1 MRLPRTG
8 IGGGAAG
15 HAGRRIA
22 FAVVVAALVVAAV
35 ATTRVGDDAARAGT
49 SANPVQVENARA
61 GTKQWRIRLV
71 PQHALEGYAS
81 EVSVAPGQALHLHV
95 SSASRLRY
103 HVLVFRIG
111 WYEGTGGRLMPC
123 TTCRVHRASSERI
136 RQPDEK
142 TGLLRLA
149 WPVTD
154 VVRVGTSWVS
164 GYYLAELV
172 VRSGPL
178 AGRGSWVPFVV
189 RELRSRR
196 SAILVQAAVN
206 TWQAY
211 NAWGGRSLY
220 WNHTG
225 IGDDHVSFDRPYEM
239 SGAPAEGGH
248 GANLPSAWEFPLAR
262 FLERYGYDASYTT
275 DVDIDRNP
283 AELRRHRLVMTAG
296 HDEYWTK
303 TMRDG
308 FEAARAVGVNLAF
321 MGANTGYW
329 QMRYES
335 GRRTI
340 VEYRTA
346 DRDPETN
353 PALKTISF
361 RELGRP
367 ECKLLGVQWGEIGN
381 ADYTAVGAGIAPED
395 PWFVGTGFTRS
406 DLLPDLV
413 GYEYDTLLTNCE
425 QPGTTILFEARPPNH
440 VDADAVRYTAPSGSV
455 VFSSGSIRF
464 ATRLDDITGR
474 GDARLQRFLR
484 NGLVSLLR

>member
-1 MRLPRTG
+1 MRFPRTG
-8 IGGGAAG
+8 IGVVTAGQDRQWRMLAVLLAA
-15 HAGRRIA
+15 A
-22 FAVVVAALVVAAV
+22 VVAAV
-35 ATTRVGDDAARAGT
+35 AANRMGQDAARAGA
-49 SANPVQVENARA
+49 SANPVQVENTRP
-61 GTKQWRIRLV
+61 GTRQWRIRLT

-95 SSASRLRY
+95 STALRLRY
-103 HVLVFRIG
+103 RVRVFRIG
-111 WYEGTGGRLMPC
+111 WYDGNGGRLMPC
-123 TTCRVHRASSERI
+123 ATCRVHRASSELI
-136 RQPDEK
+136 PHPDQK

-154 VVRVGTSWVS
+154 VVRIGRSWVS
-164 GYYLAELV
+164 GYYIAELV

-211 NAWGGRSLY
+211 NTWGGRSLY

-225 IGDDHVSFDRPYEM
+225 IGDNRVSFNRPYTM
-239 SGAPAEGGH
+239 SGAPPEGGP

-262 FLERYGYDASYTT
+262 FLERYGYDVSYTT
-275 DVDIDRNP
+275 DVDTDRNP
-283 AELRRHRLVMTAG
+283 AELLRHRLVMTAG

-303 TMRDG
+303 TMRDA
-308 FEAARAVGVNLAF
+308 FEAARAGGVNLAF

-329 QMRYES
+329 QMRYEN

-346 DRDPETN
+346 DQDPETD
-353 PALKTISF
+353 PALKTITF

-381 ADYTAVGAGIAPED
+381 ADYTAVGAGIAPKD
-395 PWFVGTGFTRS
+395 PWFVGTGLTRS

-413 GYEYDTLLTNCE
+413 GYEYDTLFTNCE
-425 QPGTTILFEARPPNH
+425 QPGTTILFEARPRNH
-440 VDADAVRYTAPSGSV
+440 LDADAVRYTAPSGSV

-474 GDARLQRFLR
+474 GDPRLQRFLR
-484 NGLVSLLR
+484 NALVSLLR

>member
-1 MRLPRTG
+1 MRLTRTG
-8 IGGGAAG
+8 GVKEG
-15 HAGRRIA
+15 HDGQRRIA
-22 FAVVVAALVVAAV
+22 LAVVLAV
-35 ATTRVGDDAARAGT
+35 AVVIAVTAKRVGQDAARAGA
-49 SANPVQVENARA
+49 SANPIQVENARP
-61 GTKQWRIRLV
+61 GTKHWRIRLV

-81 EVSVAPGQALHLHV
+81 AVSVAPGQSLNLHV
-95 SSASRLRY
+95 ASASRLRY
-103 HVLVFRIG
+103 RVRVFRIG
-111 WYEGTGGRLMPC
+111 WYDGTGGRLMPC
-123 TTCRVHRASSERI
+123 TTCRVHRASPERVP
-136 RQPDEK
+136 RPDQK

-154 VVRVGTSWVS
+154 VIRVGSSWVS

-189 RELRSRR
+189 RAPRSRR

-211 NAWGGRSLY
+211 NTWGGRSLY

-225 IGDDHVSFDRPYEM
+225 IGDDHVSFDRPFEM
-239 SGAPAEGGH
+239 SGAPVEGGP

-262 FLERYGYDASYTT
+262 FLERNGYDVSYTT
-275 DVDIDRNP
+275 DVDTDRNP
-283 AELRRHRLVMTAG
+283 AELIRHRLVMTAG

-303 TMRDG
+303 TMRDA

-329 QMRYES
+329 QMRYEN

-346 DRDPETN
+346 DRDPETD

-367 ECKLLGVQWGEIGN
+367 ECELLGVQWGEIGN
-381 ADYTAVGAGIAPED
+381 ADYTAVGAGTGPPN

-406 DLLPDLV
+406 AVLRDLV
-413 GYEYDTLLTNCE
+413 GYEYDTLVTSCA

-474 GDARLQRFLR
+474 GAPRLQRFLR
-484 NGLVSLLR
+484 NALLTLLR

>member
-1 MRLPRTG
+1 MTSLAGQIANASGSFSARSSRTSSAQSRRRSQHCRRVIALRKPKPLDALRSSQPSRRSDG
-8 IGGGAAG
+8 CITLNGLARHVCRRPDEGP
-15 HAGRRIA
+15 GRPINVLTEA
-22 FAVVVAALVVAAV
+22 FAHASSQNRNRWRGGRTRRAADCVRRRRRGSVVAAV

-111 WYEGTGGRLMPC
+111 WYEGTGGRPMPC

-178 AGRGSWVPFVV
+178 AGRGSGNPFVV

-206 TWQAY
+206 TVAGIQRV
-211 NAWGGRSLY
+211 GRPQPLLEP
-220 WNHTG
+220 H
-225 IGDDHVSFDRPYEM
+225 GDRRRP
-239 SGAPAEGGH
+239 
-248 GANLPSAWEFPLAR
+248 
-262 FLERYGYDASYTT
+262 
-275 DVDIDRNP
+275 
-283 AELRRHRLVMTAG
+283 RLV
-296 HDEYWTK
+296 
-303 TMRDG
+303 R
-308 FEAARAVGVNLAF
+308 
-321 MGANTGYW
+321 
-329 QMRYES
+329 
-335 GRRTI
+335 
-340 VEYRTA
+340 
-346 DRDPETN
+346 
-353 PALKTISF
+353 PALRDERRAS
-361 RELGRP
+361 
-367 ECKLLGVQWGEIGN
+367 
-381 ADYTAVGAGIAPED
+381 
-395 PWFVGTGFTRS
+395 
-406 DLLPDLV
+406 
-413 GYEYDTLLTNCE
+413 
-425 QPGTTILFEARPPNH
+425 
-440 VDADAVRYTAPSGSV
+440 
-455 VFSSGSIRF
+455 
-464 ATRLDDITGR
+464 
-474 GDARLQRFLR
+474 
-484 NGLVSLLR
+484 

>member
-1 MRLPRTG
+1 MK
-8 IGGGAAG
+8 AG
-15 HAGRRIA
+15 PDGQWRIA
-22 FAVVVAALVVAAV
+22 LAVLLAAAFATAVAA
-35 ATTRVGDDAARAGT
+35 TGVGHDAARAGA

-81 EVSVAPGQALHLHV
+81 EVSVAPGQSLHLHV

-103 HVLVFRIG
+103 RVRVFRIG
-111 WYEGTGGRLMPC
+111 WYDGTGGRLMPC

-136 RQPDEK
+136 PQPDQK
-142 TGLLRLA
+142 TGMLRLA

-154 VVRVGTSWVS
+154 VVRVGRNWVS

-225 IGDDHVSFDRPYEM
+225 IGDDHVSFDRPYKM
-239 SGAPAEGGH
+239 SGAPAEGGRA
-248 GANLPSAWEFPLAR
+248 ANLPSAWEFPLAR
-262 FLERYGYDASYTT
+262 FLERYGYDVSYTT
-275 DVDIDRNP
+275 DVDTDRNP
-283 AELRRHRLVMTAG
+283 AELLRHRLVMTAG

-303 TMRDG
+303 TIRDA
-308 FEAARAVGVNLAF
+308 FEAARAGGINLAF

-329 QMRYES
+329 QMRYEN

-346 DRDPETN
+346 DRDPETD

-381 ADYTAVGAGIAPED
+381 ADYTAVGAGIAPQD

-406 DLLPDLV
+406 AVLPDLV
-413 GYEYDTLLTNCE
+413 GYEYDTLFTNCE

-464 ATRLDDITGR
+464 ATGLDDITGR

-484 NGLVSLLR
+484 NALVSLLR